1 MSQELMICGPSGS
14 GKSTSLR
21 NLDPAKTFIVN
32 CGKKPLPFPGS
43 RKNYSQLSK
52 DNPQGNML
60 NSNKFEDIASSIK
73 YVAEKR
79 PEIQFLIIDDFQFSL
94 AAHVLS
100 RIADKGFDKFN
111 ALAKGVWDVVELSKN
126 QRDDLNVVFISH
138 TDTNYNSE
146 GIKETKAKTLGKMLD
161 NTVNLDG
168 LFTVILYSEANK
180 SDDGIQ
186 YKFRTSTSGTD
197 TCKSPMGMF
206 EEEYID
212 NDLDLVFSQINKY
225 YEG

>member
-1 MSQELMICGPSGS
+1 MICGPSGS
-14 GKSTSLR
+14 GKSTSIR
-21 NLDPAKTFIVN
+21 NLDPSKTFIVN

-43 RKNYSQLSK
+43 RKNYSQLTK

-94 AAHVLS
+94 AAHVLN
-100 RIADKGFDKFN
+100 RIADKGYDKFN

-126 QRDDLNVVFISH
+126 QREDLNVVFVSH

-146 GIKETKAKTLGKMLD
+146 GIKETKAKTLGKSFCPYLLNSVKPKSLFKDMAIPSQAVNSNIDGRVWRSSLGRGVA
-161 NTVNLDG
+161 VNL
-168 LFTVILYSEANK
+168 
-180 SDDGIQ
+180 
-186 YKFRTSTSGTD
+186 
-197 TCKSPMGMF
+197 
-206 EEEYID
+206 
-212 NDLDLVFSQINKY
+212 IN
-225 YEG
+225 